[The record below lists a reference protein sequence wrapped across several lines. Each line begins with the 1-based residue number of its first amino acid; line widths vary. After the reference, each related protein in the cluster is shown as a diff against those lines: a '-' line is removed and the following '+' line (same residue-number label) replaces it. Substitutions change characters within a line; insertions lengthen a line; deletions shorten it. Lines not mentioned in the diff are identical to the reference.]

1 MSTTDNDSDTDRGN
15 PGRQRYALQHNNW
28 KVPDKT
34 IAFYYGNG
42 NFGGAILPNL
52 NPQANGFIN
61 GMVKL
66 GYHRLPGY
74 TYGGPSF
81 SSAYSWSYGDP
92 NINDIGGTWDNTAP
106 LSSANKRTGA
116 LNVDWNHKKLLRT
129 VIFAGHGSDDGA
141 VLLLRG
147 KLGVLPSSSQQTYL
161 VSTQSYYDAQKAAGS
176 TYLSLSQNPTKSL
189 ILDSMIYPAVSG
201 QPPLGNLDLVIL
213 SGCSQA
219 ASTGTATTLGQ
230 EFLILGAQ
238 CVVLVGAPDQD
249 ANDVGSYIDG
259 VHAKGAVQT
268 VGFMG
273 YLAMKNGNVPQYT
286 IQQASDQAEKDVAK
300 FDSEKSQT
308 MFNYLRENRVTVQP
322 PPPKLSVQVLGP
334 KWNTPLVMHN
344 N

>member
-1 MSTTDNDSDTDRGN
+1 MTYATTVSDDGMTAVYQISFTLTSLDNPMRPASTGQIDIFDPALAKTFTQTLGVGDMTPGTHVVTMTVSSADLGPSIFLVSTTDNDSDTDRGN

-116 LNVDWNHKKLLRT
+116 LNIDWNHKKLLRT

-201 QPPLGNLDLVIL
+201 QPPLGNLDLV
-213 SGCSQA
+213 SS
-219 ASTGTATTLGQ
+219 
-230 EFLILGAQ
+230 
-238 CVVLVGAPDQD
+238 
-249 ANDVGSYIDG
+249 
-259 VHAKGAVQT
+259 
-268 VGFMG
+268 
-273 YLAMKNGNVPQYT
+273 
-286 IQQASDQAEKDVAK
+286 
-300 FDSEKSQT
+300 
-308 MFNYLRENRVTVQP
+308 
-322 PPPKLSVQVLGP
+322 
-334 KWNTPLVMHN
+334 
-344 N
+344 